1 MERIKKFAKIFLIFI
16 FLTSCKTSI
25 NQDNP
30 NGNLEENI
38 IENLKKTNNL
48 SFSFEQNIN
57 EKREKGTC
65 TIEYPKK
72 MFCKYNTEDNKIL
85 VSNGRYLVIKTNK
98 SHYIYPI
105 KKTALN
111 YILDKDYLLEKINIA
126 ELKNIN
132 DQFINFRIIQ
142 DDNEINLFFNSAIL
156 IFSNR

>member
-1 MERIKKFAKIFLIFI
+1 
-16 FLTSCKTSI
+16 
-25 NQDNP
+25 
-30 NGNLEENI
+30 
-38 IENLKKTNNL
+38 
-48 SFSFEQNIN
+48 
-57 EKREKGTC
+57 
-65 TIEYPKK
+65 

-142 DDNEINLFFNSAIL
+142 MIMKL
-156 IFSNR
+156 IYFLIKKS